1 MSQPYPPDRPPWWP
15 ENEPWPPPGRR
26 RLSQGFFWRAGLLL
40 GLLLLL
46 TVGGCTLAFWLLAL
60 QSGFI
65 EMPWMHG
72 RPGWGWGMPMMRG
85 LGGWWLWPVVLG
97 LGLLGAGLTLLALRR
112 TTAPVGDVMEAAQ
125 RVAAGDYGVRVAERG
140 PDEVRALARAFN
152 AMTARLQAG
161 DEQRRRLLAD
171 VTHELRNPLSVIQ
184 GNLEAMLDGVHPR
197 DDAHLTPVLE
207 ETRVLARLIDDLR
220 TLSLAES
227 GVLQLQREP
236 TDLGILLTEAAA
248 ALRPQAQAA
257 GVTLRTDLADDLP
270 LLEAD
275 PTRLREVVSNLIAN
289 ALRYTPAGGTVTVEA
304 RAVPSSKPGRAISI
318 AVRDTGAGIAPET
331 LPHIFDRFY
340 KSEDSRGSGL
350 GLTIAKSLVAAHGGE
365 IAAESKLGQ
374 GTTIRFTLPAPP
386 MP

>member
-1 MSQPYPPDRPPWWP
+1 M
-15 ENEPWPPPGRR
+15 RR
-26 RLSQGFFWRAGLLL
+26 DFFWRAGSLL

-46 TVGGCTLAFWLLAL
+46 TVGGCTLAFWLAL
-60 QSGFI
+60 WSFGWIEAPRGF
-65 EMPWMHG
+65 G
-72 RPGWGWGMPMMRG
+72 PGGPHMMPMMS
-85 LGGWWLWPVVLG
+85 WWRA
-97 LGLLGAGLTLLALRR
+97 AGTLLAGAILLAVLAVIVSSFRR
-112 TTAPVGDVMEAAQ
+112 VAVPVGDVMEAAQ
-125 RVAAGDYGVRVAERG
+125 RVAEGDYRVRVAERG
-140 PDEVRALARAFN
+140 PDEVRALARSFN
-152 AMTARLQAG
+152 AMTERLQAG

-197 DDAHLTPVLE
+197 DDAHLAPVLE

-236 TDLGILLTEAAA
+236 TDLGILLTEAVAA
-248 ALRPQAQAA
+248 FRAQAQAA

-304 RAVPSSKPGRAISI
+304 GVVRSSKPAEAICI
-318 AVRDTGAGIAPET
+318 AVRDTGSGIAPEA

-350 GLTIAKSLVAAHGGE
+350 GLAIAKSLVAAHGGE
-365 IAAESKLGQ
+365 ITAESVPGR
-374 GTTIRFTLPAPP
+374 GTTIRFTLPLPP
-386 MP
+386 